1 MRRFGVI
8 AGIAVVLALAGSAGA
23 VVGGG
28 PDTSHTYVAAVFSD
42 HELCSGSFVSPTVVL
57 TAAHC
62 VTDGPVKITFGQVT
76 HPADVFTTSAPTV
89 TGTVHVDPQWCTGCS
104 KSVPGLDTNDFA
116 VIVLAAADGVKLDR
130 YIQLPTPGLAD
141 KLPNNQQLDI
151 VGYGISAIH
160 AGAFSAFGT
169 RQLAPA
175 KLIGKPFSDTV
186 KLSAAPGVCMGDS
199 GGPDLVSGSDTV
211 VAVNSYSSGNPNCNG
226 NTFSDRLDTPD
237 ALAFVSLY
245 R

>member
-1 MRRFGVI
+1 MRRLGVI
-8 AGIAVVLALAGSAGA
+8 AGIALVLAFAGSAGA
-23 VVGGG
+23 VVGGS
-28 PDTSHTYVAAVFSD
+28 PDTSHIYVAAVFSD
-42 HELCSGSFVSPTVVL
+42 HELCSGSFISPTVVL

-62 VTDGPVKITFGQVT
+62 VADAPVKVTFGDVT
-76 HPADVFTTSAPTV
+76 HPGDVFTTTAPTV
-89 TGTVHVDPQWCTGCS
+89 SGTVHIDPLWCSTCS

-116 VIVLAAADGVKLDR
+116 VIVLAAGDAVKLDR
-130 YIQLPTPGLAD
+130 YAQLPAPGLAD
-141 KLPNNQQLDI
+141 TLPNNQQLDI
-151 VGYGISAIH
+151 VGYGISSIH

-199 GGPDLVSGSDTV
+199 GGPDLVSGSDTA

-226 NTFSDRLDTPD
+226 NTFSDRLDTPE
-237 ALAFVSLY
+237 ALAFVNLY